1 MLDKNFNDVVDD
13 KEVYIKEDE
22 EKEADNIS
30 INSIVSD
37 QPEFDSD
44 TEIPKDKI
52 GQEDK
57 IILNHVVKRIILPG
71 YGCDKPAKHDYLNIK
86 YKCYFKEDNTIII
99 NETELKDYMFK
110 IRLPLGITKAIKCMR
125 KGEQSL
131 IKLEPK
137 YGFKKVEFEDF
148 NRFCE
153 TEKINNNENDENYLK
168 NLFEKMKKNT
178 IMYEIELINYVK
190 MYDLTGNKNLM
201 KRIINDGNGV
211 DKPYSDNEIIINLK
225 LIKNGENIIEIKN
238 INTKLNEDYF
248 SYAECV
254 IIKSMKKKEICF
266 VEIKKDFFIENLNNC
281 NKEKNILYNEL
292 KQKNIIDNILNK
304 DDNSYKRYQY
314 EIELIKFKNNIN
326 IFYYKDK
333 EYTKEIILKGIGNT
347 SPFRDALIM
356 MPCSVK
362 INNNLIYSDFVE
374 IGFNNEKDFFD
385 KIKQI
390 KQKIKKIPSF
400 EQKTQFL
407 VEDELTHLGWN
418 FNIYDLLM
426 FNYPNAFRKEVLQTL
441 RPLSI
446 FKLNYNID
454 IDNKNDL
461 EQNYFLFKNKDINFF
476 KNELL
481 KYTKNNNN
489 SIKKEN
495 IVNIEFIGCLLNFE
509 DYTNV
514 FNNNLITNKAEKIL
528 EYKNIS
534 NKYFEIGFLNKSKK
548 INKRLTEYYLRY
560 ISLGIS
566 NKEKIAFNKK
576 ETKNPNYINNEKDKI
591 INDEENK
598 FDDNIKDI
606 TLSKNYNINIDENM
620 KKIFKNLIVILYK
633 LNLKDECLKYCNIFL
648 RLYLNDEKVYY
659 FLFIIHKDRGNYNM
673 CQTVL
678 EKVIEVYSNSE
689 KIDEYKKELEQIKN
703 EINQHKS
710 DHNNYLKK
718 MMKSINS

>member
-1 MLDKNFNDVVDD
+1 MLEKNFNDVVDD

-44 TEIPKDKI
+44 TEIPKDRI

-57 IILNHVVKRIILPG
+57 IILNHVVKRIISPG
-71 YGCDKPAKHDYLNIK
+71 YGCDKPSKYDHLHIK
-86 YKCYFKEDNTIII
+86 YKCYFKEDNSLIIDK
-99 NETELKDYMFK
+99 TELKDYMFK

-125 KGEQSL
+125 KGEESL
-131 IKLEPK
+131 VKLEPK
-137 YGFKKVEFEDF
+137 YGFKKVDFEDF

-153 TEKINNNENDENYLK
+153 TEKIYKDKENASNENYIKD
-168 NLFEKMKKNT
+168 LFEKMKKNT
-178 IMYEIELINYVK
+178 IMYEIELIDYIK
-190 MYDLTGNKNLM
+190 MFDLTGEKNLL
-201 KRIINDGNGV
+201 KRILNDGIGV
-211 DKPYSDNEIIINLK
+211 DKPYSDNEVIINLK
-225 LIKNGENIIEIKN
+225 LIKNGENIVEIQN
-238 INTKLNEDYF
+238 IDTRLNEEVF
-248 SYAECV
+248 TNAECV
-254 IIKSMKKKEICF
+254 IIKSMKKKEKCF
-266 VEIKKDFFIENLNNC
+266 VEIKKSYFIDNLKNC

-292 KQKNIIDNILNK
+292 KNKNLIDGILNT

-326 IFYYKDK
+326 VVYYKDK
-333 EYTKEIILKGIGNT
+333 DYTKEIMLKGIGNT
-347 SPFRDALIM
+347 SPFRDALVM

-362 INNNLIYSDFVE
+362 INNNIIYSDFVE
-374 IGFNNEKDFFD
+374 CGFNNEKDFFD
-385 KIKQI
+385 KIKEI
-390 KQKIKKIPSF
+390 KKKIKKIPSF
-400 EQKTQFL
+400 ETKSQFL
-407 VEDELTHLGWN
+407 IEDEINHLNWN

-426 FNYPNAFRKEVLQTL
+426 FNYPNVFRKEVLQTL
-441 RPLSI
+441 KPLSI
-446 FKLNYNID
+446 FKLNYTMD
-454 IDNKNDL
+454 INNKNEL
-461 EQNYFLFKNKDINFF
+461 EQNYFVFKNKDILFF
-476 KNELL
+476 KNELM
-481 KYTKNNNN
+481 KYSKDG
-489 SIKKEN
+489 KGL
-495 IVNIEFIGCLLNFE
+495 NIEFIGCLLNFE

-534 NKYFEIGFLNKSKK
+534 NKFFEIGFLNKAKK
-548 INKRLTEYYLRY
+548 INKRLTENYIRY

-576 ETKNPNYINNEKDKI
+576 EVKPPNFMSNEKDKI

-606 TLSKNYNINIDENM
+606 TLAKNFDVDIDGHM
-620 KKIFKNLIVILYK
+620 KKIFKNLIVFLYK
-633 LNLKDECLKYCNIFL
+633 LNLKDECLKYINIFL

-659 FLFIIHKDRGNYNM
+659 FLFVIHKERGNFNM
-673 CQTVL
+673 CQSVL
-678 EKVIEVYSNSE
+678 EKIIEVYSNSE
-689 KIDEYKKELEQIKN
+689 KIEEYKNELVNIKN
-703 EINQHKS
+703 TISQHKN